1 MGLTRILK
9 TAAATLEHTFYVD
22 ETGTDSSVTVTVSV
36 TDANGSSVASGNAT
50 SAGAGRYTFALAGQ
64 SQTKHLTAAWSG
76 TISGAA
82 VVETDSVE
90 IVGGYFFT
98 LVEGRNSDSTLADSG
113 KYPTSALIEKR
124 LEVEVECEE
133 ICDRAFVPRYK
144 RLVLDGTGNTELML
158 SGVNDV
164 RSIRS
169 VSMAPS
175 IDGTFTAFTAGQL
188 AKLAIT
194 PDRTLVRTDGN
205 IWTEERSNVVV
216 ELEYGFDSP
225 PEDLKRAAKTRF
237 RSRLNAA
244 KSGIPERVMSYTTS
258 DGSNYR
264 LSIPDAY
271 RTGIPDVDAA
281 YGRWSLRSGV
291 GSTEDSRDVP
301 ASRLLNFDPQNYS
314 LFHGGIR

>member
-9 TAAATLEHTFYVD
+9 TAAATLEHTFHVG
-22 ETGTDSSVTVTVSV
+22 ETGTDSTTTVTVSV

-64 SQTKHLTAAWSG
+64 SQTRHLTVAWSG
-76 TISGAA
+76 TIAGAA
-82 VVETDSVE
+82 VVEADSVE
-90 IVGGYFFT
+90 IVGGFFFS
-98 LVEGRNSDSTLADSG
+98 LVEGRASDATLADTG
-113 KYPTSALIEKR
+113 KYPTAALIEKR

-144 RLVLDGTGNTELML
+144 RLVLDGTGNSELML

-169 VSMAPS
+169 VKMAPS
-175 IDGTFTAFTAGQL
+175 IDGTFTSFTAGEL

-194 PDRTLVRTDGN
+194 PDRVVVRTDGN
-205 IWTEERSNVVV
+205 VWLEDRSNVII
-216 ELEYGFDSP
+216 ELEYGLDAP
-225 PEDLKRAAKTRF
+225 PEDLKRASKTRF
-237 RSRLNAA
+237 RSRLNQA
-244 KSGIPERVMSYTTS
+244 KSGIPERVMSYTTA
-258 DGSNYR
+258 DGAAYR

-271 RTGIPDVDAA
+271 RTGLPDVDAA

-291 GSTEDSRDVP
+291 GSTEDARDVP

-314 LFHGGIR
+314 LFHGGVR